1 MSHQETLKDS
11 RGVLPLVLAAL
22 ALVVAA
28 VPALNVALPGVAADT
43 GATQSQLQ
51 WVVDAYALVFAG
63 LLLPAGALGD
73 RYGRKPLLVLGLLVF
88 GVGSAAAALCVTPG
102 PLIAARALMGVGA
115 AMVMPTTLSI
125 ITSSFPVQQ
134 RAKAVG
140 AWIGVAGAGAILG
153 LLSSGLLLERFDW
166 QSVFWLNVLLAGGV
180 AVLALRKVPNSRD
193 EHRPAVD
200 LIGGLLLTAALSCV
214 VFGAIEGPE
223 LGWADPLTMAAFAAG
238 VGAAALWVLW
248 SLRTPEPLL
257 DPRLFLRRPFSSGV
271 VSIGA
276 QFFVFFGFV
285 FLIIQYVQMVLGY
298 SPLRAGLALL
308 PMAMMLGGLSRHAP
322 RLAGHLSR
330 RSMSVGG
337 VLLISVGMLVL
348 SLLDSGSS
356 YWVLLAG
363 ILPLGAGMALAT
375 APATTGIVAA
385 LPAAKQGVGSAVNDA
400 AREVGG
406 ALGIAV
412 LGSVLNA
419 LYRAEVTEALP
430 ADVTAQA
437 EPARD
442 SLPAALAVAR
452 HLGPGADLAGAARD
466 AFTHGMS
473 VAFLASAGLLVLVAA
488 ALAVVNRTDGSRS
501 GKADQAARS
510 GKADHAVTGD
520 TEQDTRPSTL
530 AGAGR

>member
-1 MSHQETLKDS
+1 MSRQEAVKET

-43 GATQSQLQ
+43 GATQSQMQ
-51 WVVDAYALVFAG
+51 WIVDAYALVFAG

-88 GVGSAAAALCVTPG
+88 GAGSAAAALCATPG
-102 PLIAARALMGVGA
+102 PLIGARALMGVGA

-153 LLSSGLLLERFDW
+153 LVSSGLLLEWFGW
-166 QSVFWLNVLLAGGV
+166 QSVFWLNVVLATGV
-180 AVLALRKVPNSRD
+180 GVLALRRVPNSRD
-193 EHRPAVD
+193 EHRPRVD
-200 LIGGLLLTAALSCV
+200 YLGGLLLTVALTGV
-214 VFGAIEGPE
+214 VFAAIEGPE
-223 LGWADPLTMAAFAAG
+223 LGWADPLTLAAFGA
-238 VGAAALWVLW
+238 GAAAGALWLLW
-248 SLRTPEPLL
+248 SLHTPEPLL
-257 DPRLFLRRPFSSGV
+257 DPRLFLRRSFSSGV
-271 VSIGA
+271 FSIGA

-285 FLIIQYVQMVLGY
+285 FLVIQYVQMVLGY

-308 PMAMMLGGLSRHAP
+308 PMAMVLGGLSRNAP

-330 RSMSVGG
+330 RKMSVGG
-337 VLLISVGMLVL
+337 VLLIAGGMVVL
-348 SLLDSGSS
+348 SQLDAGSS
-356 YWVLLAG
+356 YWWLLAG

-385 LPAAKQGVGSAVNDA
+385 LPDSKQGVGSAVNDA

-412 LGSVLNA
+412 LGSILNGV
-419 LYRAEVTEALP
+419 YRSQVADTLP
-430 ADVTAQA
+430 DELAAHSAPAQ
-437 EPARD
+437 E

-452 HLGPGADLAGAARD
+452 HLGDPGAGLAGAARD

-473 VAFLASAGLLVLVAA
+473 VAFLASAALLVLVAA
-488 ALAVVNRTDGSRS
+488 ALAALNRGEKAQPDRRPEPATVPSVVDGE
-501 GKADQAARS
+501 
-510 GKADHAVTGD
+510 
-520 TEQDTRPSTL
+520 TEQDVCLIATAASR
-530 AGAGR
+530 